1 MSSQGSRSDPGQTG
15 EGVELANGD
24 RAAEAPTTPPRGTLL
39 AGTALF
45 GAISFLGYG
54 LSFFKSI
61 LLTRFFGTSAS
72 MDAYA
77 IGMMIPTVLAGLLA
91 NSCAGALVPAL
102 SVAER
107 ERPGERANVFR
118 GSLALVAWA
127 AVAATFLLW
136 LSSAPL
142 LRLLVPHFGPDRL
155 PLASQVLRLASPL
168 VLLNAVFWFA
178 AAELLSRRRYAA
190 AAAVPALYQVGPI
203 CALLLFPG
211 VGVTVLVAGSLTGA
225 VIMASGY
232 AWVALRHN
240 RTSNPLR
247 LWTPSTRRVL
257 VSQGQLVFVS
267 AYAVTNLFVDQA
279 MAGLLPVG
287 NVSAL
292 NYATMIDAIVQ
303 QTVVLA
309 LASVVFPDFAN
320 LAAAGDYALL
330 KERARSCIKGV
341 VLLAAPVCVLILTL
355 GRLAIRLIFQHG
367 AFSAHSTALV
377 FDVWAGYTLGLVP
390 TSIGMIAAKLMQ
402 ALNLQ
407 GVLARMV
414 LVLVPLN
421 AALDYVLMLR
431 LGCFGISLSTSFV
444 YLVAACWFLVVLRR
458 RIGSLFDGDTR
469 KAVGSS
475 LGAAGLAAIPLVVI
489 RLTAGESLL
498 ALATGALVFLGVL
511 VFMYRW
517 LGLDRNL
524 PTKVQFLLGWFGR
537 NRSIIPA

>member
-1 MSSQGSRSDPGQTG
+1 
-15 EGVELANGD
+15 
-24 RAAEAPTTPPRGTLL
+24 
-39 AGTALF
+39 LF

-54 LSFFKSI
+54 LSFFKSV
-61 LLTRFFGTSAS
+61 LLTRFFGTSAG
-72 MDAYA
+72 MDAYT
-77 IGMMIPTVLAGLLA
+77 IGIMIPTVLAGLLA

-102 SVAER
+102 SAAER
-107 ERPGERANVFR
+107 ERRGERANVFR
-118 GSLALVAWA
+118 GSLALVFLA
-127 AVAATFLLW
+127 ATAATFVVWLL
-136 LSSAPL
+136 SAPL
-142 LRLLVPHFGPDRL
+142 LRLLFPHFGPERF
-155 PLASQVLRLASPL
+155 PLALRVLRLASPL
-168 VLLNAVFWFA
+168 IILNAVFWFA

-211 VGVTVLVAGSLTGA
+211 VGVTVLVAGALTGA
-225 VIMASGY
+225 FIMAGGY
-232 AWVALRHN
+232 AWAALRHN
-240 RTSNPLR
+240 RTSTPLR
-247 LWTPSTRRVL
+247 LWTPLTRGVL
-257 VSQGQLVFVS
+257 ASQGQLVFVS

-292 NYATMIDAIVQ
+292 NYATAIDGIVQ
-303 QTVVLA
+303 QTVVMA

-355 GRLAIRLIFQHG
+355 GRLAISLVFQHG

-402 ALNLQ
+402 ALHLQ
-407 GVLARMV
+407 GVLARAV

-421 AALDYVLMLR
+421 AALDYILMLR

-444 YLVAACWFLVVLRR
+444 YLVAACWFLVVLRN
-458 RIGSLFDGDTR
+458 RIGGLFDGDTW
-469 KAVGSS
+469 KALGGSV
-475 LGAAGLAAIPLVVI
+475 GAAGLAGIPLVVI
-489 RLTAGESLL
+489 RLTAGESRL
-498 ALATGALVFLGVL
+498 ALATGTLAFLGVL
-511 VFMYRW
+511 AFLYRW

-524 PTKVQFLLGWFGR
+524 PAKVQPLFGWFGR
-537 NRSIIPA
+537 KKSIVGA